1 MEIIE
6 CWLVT
11 WTEDLD
17 SQEILI
23 TWAVIQEKVSGL
35 HEDIQ
40 SQTEASEATNLS
52 FFASLIDFETVMI

>member
-1 MEIIE
+1 
-6 CWLVT
+6 
-11 WTEDLD
+11 
-17 SQEILI
+17 
-23 TWAVIQEKVSGL
+23 VIQEKVSGL